1 MYYIGI
7 IMMSILILIAT
18 IHYYW
23 AFGGTKLVHYAI
35 PTIHE
40 KPAFKP
46 GFIATI
52 IVAIGLSGLALFV
65 YIMLHDSFD
74 LISYQQNSFSRGA
87 WIFSAIFLMRAI
99 GEFKLVGF
107 FKKETESKFAQWDSM
122 LYTPLCLFFSIGFIA
137 LGLSL

>member
-1 MYYIGI
+1 MWQQYKAKTQLERVSYVLYRHYHDVYFDTQ
-7 IMMSILILIAT
+7 ILRPT

-35 PTIHE
+35 PTIHD

-46 GFIATI
+46 GFIATT

-87 WIFSAIFLMRAI
+87 WIFLTIFLMRAS
-99 GEFKLVGF
+99 GEFKLVG
-107 FKKETESKFAQWDSM
+107 
-122 LYTPLCLFFSIGFIA
+122 
-137 LGLSL
+137 LSL